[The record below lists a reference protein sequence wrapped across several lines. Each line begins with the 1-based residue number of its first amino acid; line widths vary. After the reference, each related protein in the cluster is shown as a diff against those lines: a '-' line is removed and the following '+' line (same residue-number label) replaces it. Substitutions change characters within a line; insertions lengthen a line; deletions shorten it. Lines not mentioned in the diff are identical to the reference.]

1 MNMKSLKVPN
11 KAALIFYRTTRPAM
25 LFILYALLC
34 TTALTGCSSTGDSK
48 KTFIMPDSDSGSTAH
63 GAAFTGSAM
72 FLRKPMP
79 SHADWQPQAFYY
91 KVCEQ
96 ASAATYYS
104 RTSYSC
110 NER

>member
-1 MNMKSLKVPN
+1 MKSVKVP
-11 KAALIFYRTTRPAM
+11 KKTAAVVHRVYLSAT

-34 TTALTGCSSTGDSK
+34 TTVLAGCSSTSDSK

>member
-1 MNMKSLKVPN
+1 MNMKSVKVP
-11 KAALIFYRTTRPAM
+11 KKTVVVYRVTLSTT
-25 LFILYALLC
+25 LLLLCALLS
-34 TTALTGCSSTGDSK
+34 TTALSGCSSTSDSK

-79 SHADWQPQAFYY
+79 SHSDWQPQAFYY
-91 KVCEQ
+91 KVCDQ
-96 ASAATYYS
+96 VTAATYYS